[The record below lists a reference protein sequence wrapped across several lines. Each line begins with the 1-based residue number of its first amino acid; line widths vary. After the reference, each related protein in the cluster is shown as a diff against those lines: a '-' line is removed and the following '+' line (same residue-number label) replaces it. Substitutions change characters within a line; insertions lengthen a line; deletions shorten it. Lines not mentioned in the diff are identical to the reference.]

1 MITKIKL
8 YENNQLKIGYHVTNS
23 KNINNILTNGI
34 KSKDANYF
42 KLGIKTTIPKKVY
55 IWNNINN
62 AQWFQEF
69 QEESQGEHWIILK
82 INLQGLTLEKD
93 PETQNMSEWSNIF
106 NDNEEG
112 GGYIY
117 NGVISPN
124 RIISNESNDN
134 KLTKNMNLD
143 IENNKEALTKKIVND
158 FSLIVYKQR
167 NRPKQIR
174 ILNIEGYYNKRDF
187 NKINLIYKTHL
198 VIELTNYDVIEGE
211 LNVFDNSNENNI
223 KIKINDKIIYNLD
236 NKNFNNE
243 FLIDK
248 MFLKYENYI

>member
-1 MITKIKL
+1 
-8 YENNQLKIGYHVTNS
+8 
-23 KNINNILTNGI
+23 
-34 KSKDANYF
+34 
-42 KLGIKTTIPKKVY
+42 
-55 IWNNINN
+55 
-62 AQWFQEF
+62 
-69 QEESQGEHWIILK
+69 
-82 INLQGLTLEKD
+82 
-93 PETQNMSEWSNIF
+93 
-106 NDNEEG
+106 
-112 GGYIY
+112 
-117 NGVISPN
+117 
-124 RIISNESNDN
+124 
-134 KLTKNMNLD
+134 MNLD